1 MLAKRNGD
9 TLSMA
14 LIRWQPFKRWTL
26 RRQMDQIFDEMV
38 NVNREAQMTWK
49 PAVEIKDTEDNLILR
64 AEIPGVEG
72 KDLDIRVTREGSDRW

>member
-1 MLAKRNGD
+1 
-9 TLSMA
+9 MA
-14 LIRWQPFKRWTL
+14 LIRWQPKMETL

-64 AEIPGVEG
+64 AEIP
-72 KDLDIRVTREGSDRW
+72 RC